1 MRLDLGATLTAA
13 QKSRYIERPLY
24 KIVLTDNGNTYTYT
38 TNILT
43 GRHTEGKYTHK
54 AQVFLDDYDAA
65 IHGID
70 LEGFKGVLSYGA
82 TTSGGDEYS
91 ATAPLWVVGQ
101 QRDSHPHTTICSLEL
116 VGVPDLMARDHANAS
131 YSQDSDDANTIK
143 DLMDGIAGGTLAPF
157 DHCAAVTIT
166 YDTGYDGGNDLI
178 NNLVP
183 ADHFSV
189 NLGDTRLQK
198 MVELSQWTNNVMRFE
213 TDGEIHI
220 LKPVTTGTSYDYEYR
235 LDATYHNF
243 LSKRFRRR
251 VVFPNKII
259 VMNHP
264 NQGEYTGN
272 ATSSTSYGLIPKE
285 RTFYYRATSN
295 GQCED
300 IAEALILK
308 AEMDS
313 EQGSAR
319 LHYMNF
325 GAEVHDYVNIVD
337 SRISDNRAGNMSWLT
352 RQFGNGKLG
361 MDFGFGKPSMIPLN
375 DLAPLGGD
383 GGVGGGAGNIA
394 AIYDYLDQ
402 ILDILETVVT
412 IDSFNQWYSD
422 FIADAWFRKLTVVEQ
437 LLIPTWV

>member
-1 MRLDLGATLTAA
+1 MRTLSAQLTAV

-38 TNILT
+38 TNILS
-43 GRHTEGKYTHK
+43 GRHTEMKYTHK
-54 AQVFLDDYDAA
+54 AQIFLDDNDAV

-82 TTSGGDEYS
+82 NVSGTDYYD
-91 ATAPLWVVGQ
+91 ATPPLWVVGQ
-101 QRDSHPHTTICSLEL
+101 QRDSHQDRTIVSLEL
-116 VGVPDLMARDHANAS
+116 VGVMDLLGKDHANAS

-143 DLMDGIAGGTLAPF
+143 DLLDGIAGGTLAPF
-157 DHCAAVTIT
+157 DHLPAVTIT
-166 YDTGYDGGNDLI
+166 YDTGYDGGDNLI
-178 NNLVP
+178 NNFVP
-183 ADHFSV
+183 ADYFSV
-189 NLGDTRLQK
+189 NLGDTRLQTI
-198 MVELSQWTNNVMRFE
+198 VGLVGWTNNVVRVE
-213 TDGEIHI
+213 TDGELHI
-220 LKPVTTGTSYDYEYR
+220 LKPVTSGASYDYEYR
-235 LDATYHNF
+235 LDDTYHNF

-259 VMNHP
+259 VQNHP

-285 RTFYYRATSN
+285 RTVYARGTSN
-295 GQCED
+295 AQCTN
-300 IAEALILK
+300 IAEALIAK
-308 AEMDS
+308 AELDA

-352 RQFGNGKLG
+352 RNFGNGKLA
-361 MDFGFGKPSMIPLN
+361 MDFGFGKPSLIPLN
-375 DLAPLGGD
+375 DLAPLGG
-383 GGVGGGAGNIA
+383 GGGAGGGGGNIA

-402 ILDILETVVT
+402 IVDLLEGMVT
-412 IDSFNQWYSD
+412 IESFNQWYSD
-422 FIADAWFRKLTVVEQ
+422 FISDAWFRKLTVVEQ

>member
-1 MRLDLGATLTAA
+1 MRTLAANLTTA
-13 QKSRYIERPLY
+13 QKSRYIERPLC

-38 TNILT
+38 TNILSV
-43 GRHTEGKYTHK
+43 RHTEMKYTHN
-54 AQVFLDDYDAA
+54 AQIFLDDHDAT

-70 LEGFKGVLSYGA
+70 LEGFKGVLSYGV
-82 TTSGGDEYS
+82 TTSGSDDYE

-101 QRDSHPHTTICSLEL
+101 QRDSHQNAIIVSLEL
-116 VGVPDLMARDHANAS
+116 VGVMDLLGKDHANAS

-143 DLMDGIAGGTLAPF
+143 DLLDGIAGGTLAPF

-166 YDTGYDGGNDLI
+166 YDTGYDGGDNLI

-183 ADHFSV
+183 ADYFSV

-198 MVELSQWTNNVMRFE
+198 MVELIQSTNNVMRVE
-213 TDGEIHI
+213 TDGELHI
-220 LKPVTTGTSYDYEYR
+220 LKPVTSGSSYDYDYR
-235 LDATYHNF
+235 LPATYHNF

-259 VMNHP
+259 VKNHP

-272 ATSSTSYGLIPKE
+272 ATSSTSYGKLPHE

-295 GQCED
+295 AQCTN
-300 IAEALILK
+300 IAEALIEK
-308 AEMDS
+308 AELDA

-337 SRISDNRAGNMSWLT
+337 SRTSDNRAGNMSWLT
-352 RQFGNGKLG
+352 RRYGNGKLM

-375 DLAPLGGD
+375 DLAPLGG
-383 GGVGGGAGNIA
+383 GGGAGGGGNIA

-402 ILDILETVVT
+402 IIDLLEGMVT
-412 IDSFNQWYSD
+412 IESFNQWYSD
-422 FIADAWFRKLTVVEQ
+422 FISDAWFRKLTVVEQ